1 MKKINE
7 INISYVLTTLA
18 FISLCFFSA
27 YDAFLTLNWPIV
39 SYIVFILFML
49 GVYALMHRRKKDLV
63 CDLLPVLL
71 LVRSLFYLIGI
82 LVNNYS
88 IDLFYL
94 ELFNNLIYIIVY
106 LLAKNYGD
114 DAFKLEAIF
123 VAFSLITDIQLLFS
137 LFSGGIDDK
146 NLIVSGIGHSNYAA
160 TFLLLMAVYF
170 LFSKKNKLGMV
181 GLGLSIFGL
190 LLTQSFGAYVAFS
203 IIIVYAMFYYR
214 HSYKRYLKWYYT
226 IPTVVAMVILCVV
239 FRSYLLKIFEVITIK
254 ISYLLKGDITAFG
267 SSRPELYAF
276 SWRNICRNPIFGSIL
291 NIDYNLPA
299 TYRYQNYRTHNIFLE
314 SMLIYGLLGS
324 LINIMIVVYLIYRLK
339 KSGFGRKKFA
349 LISSLVAVF
358 IHGLV
363 EPNFFTYN
371 FELFMF
377 LFYGLLISESFKED
391 SYEGNNLSGGLGN
404 EALSPNTGD
413 EQAAST
419 SL

>member
-181 GLGLSIFGL
+181 GLGLSIFDL
-190 LLTQSFGAYVAFS
+190 LLT
-203 IIIVYAMFYYR
+203 
-214 HSYKRYLKWYYT
+214 
-226 IPTVVAMVILCVV
+226 
-239 FRSYLLKIFEVITIK
+239 
-254 ISYLLKGDITAFG
+254 
-267 SSRPELYAF
+267 
-276 SWRNICRNPIFGSIL
+276 
-291 NIDYNLPA
+291 
-299 TYRYQNYRTHNIFLE
+299 
-314 SMLIYGLLGS
+314 
-324 LINIMIVVYLIYRLK
+324 
-339 KSGFGRKKFA
+339 
-349 LISSLVAVF
+349 
-358 IHGLV
+358 
-363 EPNFFTYN
+363 
-371 FELFMF
+371 
-377 LFYGLLISESFKED
+377 
-391 SYEGNNLSGGLGN
+391 
-404 EALSPNTGD
+404 
-413 EQAAST
+413 
-419 SL
+419 